1 VLSHEPRPGQ
11 KIKVAI
17 LFGGKSVEHEV
28 SIRSAKNIIHAID
41 KKIYDIVLIGIDKQ
55 GRWLS
60 AEKSATLLNDG
71 KINTSLETEKMILT
85 SQGDGKII
93 ATNGSN
99 VIHDV
104 DVVFPVLHGP
114 FGEDGTVQGLLKL
127 ANIPFVGAGVIGSA
141 IGMDKDV
148 MKRLLRDAGI
158 PVAKFLVYKKHEL
171 GTIAFKAVTD
181 QLGLPFFVKPANLGS
196 SVGISKVHNETD
208 FAKAVSLAFD
218 FDTKIL
224 IEENIVGREIE
235 CSVLGNENPI
245 ASVVGEIIPHDQFYS
260 YDAKYIHDNGAELR
274 IPAILDS
281 NELAHIQACARKTFE
296 VLCCEGMAR
305 VDFFLAKDG
314 TLYVNEINTIPGFT
328 YISMYPKL
336 WEQSGI
342 QYAELI
348 DRLIKLAI
356 DRYQQES
363 KLKTTFE

>member
-127 ANIPFVGAGVIGSA
+127 ANIPFVGAAVLFFFRPLIGKF
-141 IGMDKDV
+141 I
-148 MKRLLRDAGI
+148 LL
-158 PVAKFLVYKKHEL
+158 L
-171 GTIAFKAVTD
+171 
-181 QLGLPFFVKPANLGS
+181 
-196 SVGISKVHNETD
+196 
-208 FAKAVSLAFD
+208 
-218 FDTKIL
+218 
-224 IEENIVGREIE
+224 
-235 CSVLGNENPI
+235 
-245 ASVVGEIIPHDQFYS
+245 
-260 YDAKYIHDNGAELR
+260 
-274 IPAILDS
+274 
-281 NELAHIQACARKTFE
+281 
-296 VLCCEGMAR
+296 
-305 VDFFLAKDG
+305 
-314 TLYVNEINTIPGFT
+314 
-328 YISMYPKL
+328 
-336 WEQSGI
+336 
-342 QYAELI
+342 
-348 DRLIKLAI
+348 DRLFCKVLSFGLVF
-356 DRYQQES
+356 YCS
-363 KLKTTFE
+363 YTSFTLNKTNLSS